1 MSKQD
6 RRRFIR
12 DAGASLILGATLLA
26 GCRGTSARIMNPWEE
41 SGTGSDK
48 AGGEVYTPIVAAT
61 TDKLLARAQELPL
74 RQVAY
79 NAPDGYQ
86 RYKICFVGLEN
97 LSSEEMGDFK
107 EHINAT
113 INQRIVESQQF
124 EVLHDRAVAAGL
136 HKIGCR
142 SDDLFLPANRRLLSI
157 GELFFILL
165 LHDFQVV
172 QHFCRWNCSCR
183 RFIFI
188 KKLAPIVIPVGMEA
202 AFSAMGFPI
211 DNPAVCGAVSH
222 FVGNI
227 GSSKEFLKSGG
238 QQMVPFDSLLVYREG
253 YVCGKTG
260 MNSMIPFD

>member
-26 GCRGTSARIMNPWEE
+26 GCRGPSARIMNPWEE

-142 SDDLFLPANRRLLSI
+142 SDDLFLPANRRRFADVMGQSGTPIDMMLFAKITSGTTQMNKDMQREYKLTM
-157 GELFFILL
+157 ELV
-165 LHDFQVV
+165 DVD
-172 QHFCRWNCSCR
+172 SAS
-183 RFIFI
+183 
-188 KKLAPIVIPVGMEA
+188 APIVESCDMRKEYNK
-202 AFSAMGFPI
+202 SAMGK
-211 DNPAVCGAVSH
+211 ATSWW
-222 FVGNI
+222 
-227 GSSKEFLKSGG
+227 KK
-238 QQMVPFDSLLVYREG
+238 
-253 YVCGKTG
+253 
-260 MNSMIPFD
+260 